1 MRFSNPEAF
10 ILLFPLAVMIW
21 FKFRQKKPTE
31 PVLYFPFL
39 APLISLHHHR
49 FDQWLRA
56 TFWIRILAII
66 CLIFALARPQVPFSE
81 KEIDTQGI
89 DLILAID
96 VSGSMAAEDFKPTRL
111 DVAKKTLQDF
121 IQKRQTD
128 RIGLVIFGG
137 EAFTQS
143 PLTLDYQVLQKS
155 IQEIKLNMA
164 GDGTAIGTAIATALN
179 RFKYSKTNS
188 KVLILATDGE
198 NNRGEVDPKT
208 GAKLAKEMGVKIY
221 TIGIGKEGGAPIP
234 VLDPEK
240 GKFYPRNPDGSYV
253 LTKLDE
259 PLLKEISALT
269 QGQYFRAT
277 DSEALKNIFK
287 QINSLEK
294 SNIKTYLYQD
304 YKEYFMLFLWI
315 ALVLLLGEWVLRFL
329 IIKVVT

>member
-39 APLISLHHHR
+39 APLISLHHQR

-56 TFWIRILAII
+56 TFWIRIFAII

-315 ALVLLLGEWVLRFL
+315 ALALLLGEWVLRFL